1 MTIND
6 LFETLDFSSYD
17 KIVVHWPWADQDE
30 SDATKEYHEITF
42 DFADAVMDLF
52 GHVHIMTMDET
63 GQYDGGDGSLY
74 IVSDSKDGIAI
85 HIYLRREDI
94 ISWLYLMKIIKIP
107 KNIYNLF
114 EPVTIH
120 MKNKNYMITWG

>member
-6 LFETLDFSSYD
+6 LFETLEFSSYD

-30 SDATKEYHEITF
+30 SATTKEYHEITF

-52 GHVHIMTMDET
+52 GHVDIMTMDET

-74 IVSDSKDGIAI
+74 IDSDSKDGMMIQF
-85 HIYLRREDI
+85 YSPTEKVWYPLTE
-94 ISWLYLMKIIKIP
+94 SEIK
-107 KNIYNLF
+107 
-114 EPVTIH
+114 
-120 MKNKNYMITWG
+120 